1 MSKNLNESPVIR
13 RNEEYIE
20 RLEKRKEKLRDRV
33 ESYRRDWSS
42 DEPVYRH
49 RTTNRRMSEEKY
61 KQLQQEYYDLHRK
74 LINVRGRE
82 NERVASKVVPYITAF
97 IVMDK
102 RQNPDSYP
110 DWLSLKIDD
119 EMYGSTIRLQPY
131 IDLEKL
137 LEEKGDLRK
146 IAEIYH
152 RISRFVDRYFTDTAR
167 IDLRPKVFSGIDDYI
182 KNVFRKQIRPRIMN
196 EVEDSECIHSIVF
209 RVKGNYRK
217 DIQIHPRF
225 KDSYNCRW
233 SSRSR
238 IQRDLKNILKEYGW
252 VEGRNYTD
260 DTSRD

>member
-20 RLEKRKEKLRDRV
+20 RLQKRLEKLRDRMD
-33 ESYRRDWSS
+33 SYRRDWSS

-74 LINVRGRE
+74 LIHVRGRE
-82 NERVASKVVPYITAF
+82 NERVASIVAPYITAY

-119 EMYGSTIRLQPY
+119 EMYGHTIRLQPY

-137 LEEKGDLRK
+137 LEEKGDLHK
-146 IAEIYH
+146 ITDIYH
-152 RISRFVDRYFTDTAR
+152 RINRFVGRYFTDTAR
-167 IDLRPKVFSGIDDYI
+167 IDLRPSVMPGIDDYI
-182 KNVFRKQIRPRIMN
+182 KNVFRKQIRPRIMK

-209 RVKGNYRK
+209 RVRNTYKK

-233 SSRSR
+233 SSRSQ
-238 IQRDLKNILKEYGW
+238 IQRDLKKILEEYGW
-252 VEGRNYTD
+252 VVGRNYTD
-260 DTSRD
+260 STGRD

>member
-20 RLEKRKEKLRDRV
+20 RLEKRMQKLRDRLD
-33 ESYRRDWSS
+33 SYRRYWGR
-42 DEPVYRH
+42 DETVYRH

-74 LINVRGRE
+74 IIQVKGRE
-82 NERVASKVVPYITAF
+82 NEKVASIVAPYVTAY

-110 DWLSLKIDD
+110 DWLSLKVED
-119 EMYGSTIRLQPY
+119 EMYGHTIRLQPY

-137 LEEKGDLRK
+137 LEEKGDLHK
-146 IAEIYH
+146 ITDIYH
-152 RISRFVDRYFTDTAR
+152 RINRFVNRYFTDSAR
-167 IDLRPKVFSGIDDYI
+167 LDLRPKVISGIDDYI

-196 EVEDSECIHSIVF
+196 EVKDSECIHSIVF
-209 RVKGNYRK
+209 RVKGDYRK

-233 SSRSR
+233 SSRSQ
-238 IQRDLKNILKEYGW
+238 IHRDLKKILEEYGW

-260 DTSRD
+260 NTGRD

>member
-20 RLEKRKEKLRDRV
+20 RLEKRMEKLRGRV

-61 KQLQQEYYDLHRK
+61 KQLRKEYYDLHRK
-74 LINVRGRE
+74 IIHVRGRE
-82 NERVASKVVPYITAF
+82 NEKVASKVAPYITAY

-110 DWLSLKIDD
+110 DWLSLKID
-119 EMYGSTIRLQPY
+119 EMYGHTIRLQPY

-137 LEEKGDLRK
+137 LEDKGDLRK
-146 IAEIYH
+146 ITDIYH
-152 RISRFVDRYFTDTAR
+152 RINRFVDRYFTGSAR
-167 IDLRPKVFSGIDDYI
+167 IDLKPSVISGIDDYI

-196 EVEDSECIHSIVF
+196 EVEGSECIHSIVF
-209 RVKGNYRK
+209 RVKNTYRK

-225 KDSYNCRW
+225 RDSYNCRW

-238 IQRDLKNILKEYGW
+238 IERDLQKILEEYGW
-252 VEGRNYTD
+252 VKGRNYTD
-260 DTSRD
+260 DTGRD